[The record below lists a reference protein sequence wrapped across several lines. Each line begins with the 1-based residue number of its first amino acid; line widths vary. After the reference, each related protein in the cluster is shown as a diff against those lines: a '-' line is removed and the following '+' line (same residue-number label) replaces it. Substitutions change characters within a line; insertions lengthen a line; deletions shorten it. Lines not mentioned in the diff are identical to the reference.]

1 MLRVLNV
8 NSFCNQIC
16 GSWTNSFENWSR
28 KKICNG
34 WLYLYITRVLHCSGS
49 CNFEFLLDKFCRIYS
64 VIMVQLSKFED
75 GAQHSLFGNNYFL
88 LVILHEAQ
96 ARTNWFLGSFGRSNV
111 IFNLEK
117 YTLSFLLNVRKEKEK
132 KKRKFCR

>member
-1 MLRVLNV
+1 MLFSSWYNEEEMLIYYLAAPPLQRVLNV

-34 WLYLYITRVLHCSGS
+34 WLYLYITRVLHCSGGS

-64 VIMVQLSKFED
+64 VIMFKLSKFED

-88 LVILHEAQ
+88 PTHIVLVLSLTNLPIL
-96 ARTNWFLGSFGRSNV
+96 TM
-111 IFNLEK
+111 IK
-117 YTLSFLLNVRKEKEK
+117 YTLE
-132 KKRKFCR
+132 